1 MSTKICETENP
12 RQGWARPEGA
22 LKHAPFGRTT
32 LYDLIKRN
40 LIESHVIGKPG
51 VKRCVRMINLASLD
65 AYIRDPQ
72 AAEARAASGNES
84 SNNGGEPQ
92 LGTL

>member
-1 MSTKICETENP
+1 MNATETEIHEGENP
-12 RQGWARPEGA
+12 KQGWARPEGA
-22 LKHAPFGRTT
+22 LRYAPFGRTT

-72 AAEARAASGNES
+72 AAEIRAAA
-84 SNNGGEPQ
+84 GEKK
-92 LGTL
+92 